1 MMISSLI
8 FIIAL
13 LSLMQDNKRR
23 LAALIFSLLTFSHE
37 LFFQSLPG
45 YYYFI
50 SAAAIDGLIITVISR
65 LRYTTKLTE
74 RLMRVCMCFILL
86 NGGAWIMWEFS
97 INYEFIY
104 ETIAAFM
111 YLYIVVSLL
120 SWDGIEDG
128 NHKLD
133 NWAHPFRANNMAIN
147 KCYKKS

>member
-23 LAALIFSLLTFSHE
+23 LAALIFSLLTLSHE

-97 INYEFIY
+97 INYEFTY
-104 ETIAAFM
+104 ETIAAMM
-111 YLYIVVSLL
+111 YFYIIVSLL

-128 NHKLD
+128 NYKLD
-133 NWAHPFRANNMAIN
+133 NWVHPFRANNLAIN
-147 KCYKKS
+147 KCHKKS